1 MKNKV
6 KDSIFLRFCDL
17 PNEKIE
23 GLGISFRSIGRRCN
37 NITKEYLSV
46 PANDSNNV
54 NQTVNYQKILRRG
67 LSNWVN
73 DPKNLVNSNGEY
85 IGDNF
90 GARITICTSDG
101 YVTHDVETFCKDVK
115 NKNRRILGKNNNYID
130 IQNEISN
137 TKNDDASTK
146 SLLLFSTLSNVTPET
161 NTLSKEVFTV
171 KVIKYNS
178 SMLPSNNL
186 ISDDDLKYS
195 LDKTDDNVVVPIYS
209 GTVMDK
215 HTTRKEIIQASCGR
229 YGFDSRISETT
240 FNSNWYVC
248 KKWSYENGY
257 SGSILFCRLSYFK
270 FPSSNP
276 STLERLLGEAD
287 FSTLF
292 AAVQKAN
299 LIDTLSRRRPLTLF
313 APTNEAF
320 ANLAPGKLDEL
331 LNDIPSLTKL
341 LNYHMVAV
349 ESNFTTLEELIEKKT
364 IKTLAELDISLDRK
378 EYDEYDEDGEVFTT
392 EYNVINKDKDN
403 SKITIKNISTGNGR
417 IHIID
422 TVLMT
427 VLMPPPL

>member
-6 KDSIFLRFCDL
+6 KDSRLLSVCDL

-23 GLGISFRSIGRRCN
+23 ELGLSFRDVGRKCK
-37 NITKEYLSV
+37 NITKQYLAV
-46 PANDSNNV
+46 PQENV
-54 NQTVNYQKILRRG
+54 YFGNESKILRRT

-73 DPKNLVNSNGEY
+73 DPKNLVNYNGEY
-85 IGDNF
+85 IGDKF
-90 GARITICTSDG
+90 GARITICTSEG
-101 YVTHDVETFCKDVK
+101 YVIHDVETFCKDIK

-130 IQNEISN
+130 IQNDISN

-146 SLLLFSTLSNVTPET
+146 SILLYSTLSNATPET

-178 SMLPSNNL
+178 SMLPSNNPV
-186 ISDDDLKYS
+186 SDDDVKYS

-209 GTVMDK
+209 GRVMDN
-215 HTTRKEIIQASCGR
+215 HNTRKEVIQALYGR
-229 YGFDSRISETT
+229 YGYDYRVSNTEY
-240 FNSNWYVC
+240 NNNWYVC
-248 KKWSYENGY
+248 KKQSYENG
-257 SGSILFCRLSYFK
+257 STVFCRLSYFK

-276 STLERLLGEAD
+276 RILERLLGEAD

-320 ANLAPGKLDEL
+320 AKLPPGKLDEL

-364 IKTLAELDISLDRK
+364 IKTLAELDISLDRVVE
-378 EYDEYDEDGEVFTT
+378 EYEEDGEVFTF
-392 EYNVINKDKDN
+392 EVDVINKDADN
-403 SKITIKNISTGNGR
+403 SSKITIKNISTGNGK
-417 IHIID
+417 IDIID
-422 TVLMT
+422 TVLM
-427 VLMPPPL
+427 PPSN

>member
-209 GTVMDK
+209 GRVMDN
-215 HTTRKEIIQASCGR
+215 HNTRKEVIQALYGR
-229 YGFDSRISETT
+229 YGYDYRVSQTEY
-240 FNSNWYVC
+240 NNNWYVC
-248 KKWSYENGY
+248 KKQSYENG
-257 SGSILFCRLSYFK
+257 STVFCRLSYFK

-276 STLERLLGEAD
+276 SILERLLGEAD

-320 ANLAPGKLDEL
+320 ANLPPGKLDEL

-349 ESNFTTLEELIEKKT
+349 DSNFTTLEELIEKKT
-364 IKTLAELDISLDRK
+364 IKTLAELDISLDRIIVE
-378 EYDEYDEDGEVFTT
+378 EYEEEDGEVFTF
-392 EYNVINKDKDN
+392 EVDVINKDTDN
-403 SKITIKNISTGNGR
+403 SSKITIKNIIAGNGM

-422 TVLMT
+422 TVL
-427 VLMPPPL
+427 VP

>member
-6 KDSIFLRFCDL
+6 KDSRLLSVCDL

-23 GLGISFRSIGRRCN
+23 ELGLSFRDVGRKCK
-37 NITKEYLSV
+37 NITKQYLAV
-46 PANDSNNV
+46 PQENV
-54 NQTVNYQKILRRG
+54 YFGNESKILRRT

-73 DPKNLVNSNGEY
+73 DPINLVNYNGEY
-85 IGDNF
+85 IGDKF
-90 GARITICTSDG
+90 GARITICTSEG
-101 YVTHDVETFCKDVK
+101 YVIHDVETFCKDIK

-130 IQNEISN
+130 IQNDISN

-146 SLLLFSTLSNVTPET
+146 SILLYSTLSNATPET

-178 SMLPSNNL
+178 SMLPSNNP
-186 ISDDDLKYS
+186 ISDDDVKYS

-209 GTVMDK
+209 GRVMDN
-215 HTTRKEIIQASCGR
+215 HNTRKEVIQALYGR
-229 YGFDSRISETT
+229 YGYDYRVSQTEY
-240 FNSNWYVC
+240 NNNWYVC
-248 KKWSYENGY
+248 KKQSYENG
-257 SGSILFCRLSYFK
+257 STVFCRLSYFK

-276 STLERLLGEAD
+276 RILERLLGEAD

-320 ANLAPGKLDEL
+320 AKLPPGKLDEL

-364 IKTLAELDISLDRK
+364 IKTLAELDISLDRVVE
-378 EYDEYDEDGEVFTT
+378 EYEEDGEVFTF
-392 EYNVINKDKDN
+392 EVDVINKDADN
-403 SKITIKNISTGNGR
+403 SSKITIKNISTGNGK
-417 IHIID
+417 IDIID
-422 TVLMT
+422 TVLM
-427 VLMPPPL
+427 PPSN